1 MSRRRFARAYL
12 FVLTLLLIPGASVLL
27 PGAHAAVPASLRA
40 VAAQAAAGAPLY
52 EEHCASCHGEAAQG
66 SSIAPPLVGLGPAY
80 YDFMMSTG
88 RMPLDFPTQSAVRR
102 TPVLS
107 PDEITAITAYLT
119 SLAPGAGVQIPNA
132 LPFEGNLSQGE
143 QIYESNCAPCH
154 GTTGNGGAV
163 GPRSAPNLH
172 VATARQIAEAVRI
185 GPTTMPRF
193 GDREITYRQLNSL
206 VRYVRYLR
214 DPIDRGGAS
223 LNRVG
228 PLIEGFVA
236 ILVGLGLIVV
246 LTRFL
251 GTRSS

>member
-12 FVLTLLLIPGASVLL
+12 FVFALLVIPGAFVFL
-27 PGAHAAVPASLRA
+27 PGAHAAAPRSLRVVSGEIA
-40 VAAQAAAGAPLY
+40 SGKPLY
-52 EEHCASCHGEAAQG
+52 EEHCASCHGDQARG
-66 SSIAPPLVGLGPAY
+66 SAIAPPLIGLGPAS

-88 RMPLDFPTQSAVRR
+88 RMPLDFPTQTAVRR

-107 PDEITAITAYLT
+107 RDEITAITAYLT
-119 SLAPGAGVQIPNA
+119 SLAPGSGVQIPNVLA
-132 LPFEGNLSQGE
+132 FKGNLSAGE
-143 QIYESNCAPCH
+143 QLYESNCAPCH

-172 VATARQIAEAVRI
+172 RSTPRQIAEATRI

-193 GDREITYRQLNSL
+193 GPDQLPYREILSL
-206 VRYVRYLR
+206 VRYVEYLR
-214 DPIDRGGAS
+214 DPVDRGGWG
-223 LNRVG
+223 LNHVG

-251 GTRSS
+251 GTRS